1 MHEICKRLAR
11 FGINVRAITS
21 WFEGLKHT
29 ERIDGYY
36 VQRIGTHENYILHIP
51 RILRQYSDWAQVIV
65 EDMSKVP
72 LMTPLFRHQRTS
84 VIAIVHHL
92 NRDIYFQELPLHKAI
107 IAYIL
112 ESIMPK
118 LYSLLPDVTL
128 VAVSKSTRE
137 ELGRLGANL
146 RRIRI
151 VPNGINEY
159 ELNDGNLTCKD
170 PKPTIIFF
178 SRVKKYKQPHHVLL
192 AFRKILKQIT
202 DVKLVIAGK
211 GTERLFKYL
220 RRLKIDHAT
229 EIYGE
234 VDDETKSRLL
244 SRAWILVQTS
254 RKEGFGITVLE
265 AAICGTPTICYD
277 VPGLRDAVKHMKTGI
292 LVNLN
297 DINELAKAIILL
309 LRNEALRDSLSR
321 NAYHNARR
329 FSWDKSARTFV
340 KILEELQNGD

>member
-36 VQRIGTHENYILHIP
+36 VQRIGTHENYILHVP

-211 GTERLFKYL
+211 GTESLFKYL

>member
-1 MHEICKRLAR
+1 VYMHEICKRLAR
-11 FGINVRAITS
+11 LGVNVRAVTS
-21 WFEGLKHT
+21 WFKGLKRI

-36 VQRIGTHENYILHIP
+36 VQRVGTHENYILHVP
-51 RILRQYSDWAQVIV
+51 RILRQYSKWAEVIV

-72 LMTPLFRHQRTS
+72 LMTPLFRHQRTP

-128 VAVSKSTRE
+128 VAVSKSTKE

-146 RRIRI
+146 QRIKI
-151 VPNGINEY
+151 VSNGINEY
-159 ELNDGNLTCKD
+159 ELNDGSLTRKD

-178 SRVKKYKQPHHVLL
+178 SRIKKYKQPYHVLL
-192 AFRKILKQIT
+192 AFRRVLKQMT
-202 DVKLVIAGK
+202 NAKLVIAGK
-211 GTERLFKYL
+211 GTECLFKYL

-234 VDDETKSRLL
+234 VDEETKSRLL
-244 SRAWILVQTS
+244 SRAWVLVQTS

-297 DINELAKAIILL
+297 DIDELAKAITLL
-309 LRNEALRDSLSR
+309 LRNERLRNSLSR
-321 NAYHNARR
+321 SAYHHAKK
-329 FSWDKSARTFV
+329 FSWDTSARTFI
-340 KILEELQNGD
+340 KILEEL

>member
-1 MHEICKRLAR
+1 M
-11 FGINVRAITS
+11 NVRAVTS
-21 WFEGLKHT
+21 WFKGLRHI

-36 VQRIGTHENYILHIP
+36 VERVGTDQNYILHVP
-51 RILRQYSDWAQVIV
+51 RILRQYSEWAEIIV
-65 EDMSKVP
+65 EDTSKVP
-72 LMTPLFRHQRTS
+72 LMTPLLRHQRTP

-92 NRDIYFQELPLHKAI
+92 NRDIYFQELPPHKAI

-118 LYSLLPDVTL
+118 LYSLLPDVML
-128 VAVSKSTRE
+128 VAVSKSTKE

-146 RRIRI
+146 QRIRI
-151 VPNGINEY
+151 VSNGINEY
-159 ELNDGNLTCKD
+159 ELNDESLTCKD
-170 PKPTIIFF
+170 PEPTIIFF
-178 SRVKKYKQPHHVLL
+178 SRIKKYKQPHHVLL
-192 AFRKILKQIT
+192 AFRKILKQNSN
-202 DVKLVIAGK
+202 VKLIIAGK
-211 GTERLFKYL
+211 GTEYLFKYL

-244 SRAWILVQTS
+244 SRAWVLVQTS

-292 LVNLN
+292 LVNFN
-297 DINELAKAIILL
+297 DINELAKAITLL
-309 LRNEALRDSLSR
+309 LQNERLRNSLSR
-321 NAYHNARR
+321 NAYHHAKR
-329 FSWDKSARTFV
+329 FSWDKSARTFI
-340 KILEELQNGD
+340 KILEEL

>member
-1 MHEICKRLAR
+1 MYMHEICKRLAR
-11 FGINVRAITS
+11 LGVNIRAVTS
-21 WFEGLKHT
+21 WFKGLKRI

-36 VQRIGTHENYILHIP
+36 VQRVGTHENYILHVP
-51 RILRQYSDWAQVIV
+51 RILRQYSEWAEVIV
-65 EDMSKVP
+65 EDTSKVP
-72 LMTPLFRHQRTS
+72 LMTPLFRHQKTP

-128 VAVSKSTRE
+128 VAVSKSTKE

-146 RRIRI
+146 QRIRI

-159 ELNDGNLTCKD
+159 ELNDENLTCKD
-170 PKPTIIFF
+170 QKPTIIFF
-178 SRVKKYKQPHHVLL
+178 SRIKKYKQPHHMLL
-192 AFRKILKQIT
+192 AFKKILKQIT
-202 DVKLVIAGK
+202 NAKLIIAGK
-211 GTERLFKYL
+211 GTESLFKYL

-244 SRAWILVQTS
+244 SRAWVLVQTS

-265 AAICGTPTICYD
+265 AAIHRTPTICYD
-277 VPGLRDAVKHMKTGI
+277 VPGLRDAVMHMKTGI

-297 DINELAKAIILL
+297 DIDELAKAITLL
-309 LRNEALRDSLSR
+309 LRNERLRNSLSR
-321 NAYHNARR
+321 NAYHHAKR
-329 FSWDKSARTFV
+329 FNWDRSARTFI
-340 KILEELQNGD
+340 KILEEL